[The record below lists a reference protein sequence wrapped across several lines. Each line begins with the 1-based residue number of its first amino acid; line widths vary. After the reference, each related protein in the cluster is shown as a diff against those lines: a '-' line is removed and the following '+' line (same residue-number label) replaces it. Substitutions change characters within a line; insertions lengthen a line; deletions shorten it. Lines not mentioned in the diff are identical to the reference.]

1 MFDWNPVN
9 VDNDL
14 RRDENENSVHID
26 FVNLDQTSGSLMPGG
41 SLSAYLKHSTIWGKV
56 SRQQS
61 FQFQLKGL
69 ESSVVSDQ

>member
-26 FVNLDQTSGSLMPGG
+26 FVNLDQTSESPMLDSSLP
-41 SLSAYLKHSTIWGKV
+41 AYLEHRAIW
-56 SRQQS
+56 
-61 FQFQLKGL
+61 
-69 ESSVVSDQ
+69 E